1 VGVFGT
7 TTGVKQRGNVRHGSF
22 HRVAFRGSRPPEKQI
37 LKEIKIPDLQMK
49 RNLYIVTHK
58 KRSLPTAF
66 SLFVEHILPEIKKLL
81 KTHS

>member
-1 VGVFGT
+1 
-7 TTGVKQRGNVRHGSF
+7 
-22 HRVAFRGSRPPEKQI
+22 
-37 LKEIKIPDLQMK
+37 MK